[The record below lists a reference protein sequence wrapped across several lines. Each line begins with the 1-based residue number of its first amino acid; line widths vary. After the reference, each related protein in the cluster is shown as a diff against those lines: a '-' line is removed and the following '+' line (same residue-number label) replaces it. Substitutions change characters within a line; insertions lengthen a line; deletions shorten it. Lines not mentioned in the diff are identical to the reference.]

1 MSCTGVN
8 ALNPICRIGEAA
20 ASAANDAFSN
30 IAGWFG
36 KAASQATTWLWAQ
49 IGSATSV
56 NLHSPQLSTDLL
68 ATSAIAVVLCLGLF
82 LVQVIT
88 SVLRREPSGLGRAVK
103 GLAVSLVAS
112 VFALA
117 VTRIL
122 LGVVD
127 SLSEGVVSYTMGT
140 NIAGL
145 GAKLAIG
152 GIDGVANPAVVLLF
166 SMVILAAVVVVW
178 AAMMIRKMMII
189 IAAVLTPLAFSG
201 ATADITRGWVRRW
214 VEFMAAMIASKLL
227 LVIIF
232 MIGVSVIDGAGI
244 SAQPGP
250 GQQLTQLATGSLIL
264 LLGGFAPWTAIKMF
278 HFTGDALHTAHISAA
293 AAPSGAR
300 TVLAAPQKL
309 NVMHSQASGGLAKL
323 SDTGAVSPAGS
334 HPPREDSKLLPQRP
348 ANSGHPGE
356 HVNPAATEQTR
367 SAAATSKPLTAGTG
381 SSAAAAGSGGAATA
395 GGSAAAA
402 AVVAPVVAGATSVA
416 ALKQAAV
423 AAASKAGQAAPPP
436 PPTSPP
442 PTSPVQHGPRFQKP
456 S

>member
-8 ALNPICRIGEAA
+8 AVNPICRIGEAA
-20 ASAANDAFSN
+20 TSAANDAFSN

-36 KAASQATTWLWAQ
+36 KAASQATGWLWAQ

-56 NLHSPQLSTDLL
+56 NLHSPQLGTDLV

-88 SVLRREPSGLGRAVK
+88 SVLRREPAGLGRAVK
-103 GLAVSLVAS
+103 GLVISLVAS
-112 VFALA
+112 VFALS

-127 SLSEGVVSYTMGT
+127 SLSEGVVSYSMGT

-145 GAKLAIG
+145 GAKLAMG
-152 GIDGVANPAVVLLF
+152 GIEGVANPAVVLLF
-166 SMVILAAVVVVW
+166 SLVILAAVVVVW

-201 ATADITRGWVRRW
+201 ATADITRGWVRKW
-214 VEFMAAMIASKLL
+214 IEFMAAMIASKLL
-227 LVIIF
+227 LVIIL

-250 GQQLTQLATGSLIL
+250 SQQLTQLATGSLIL
-264 LLGGFAPWTAIKMF
+264 LLGGFAPWAAIKMF
-278 HFTGDALHTAHISAA
+278 HFTGDALHTAHMSVV

-323 SDTGAVSPAGS
+323 SSTGDGSSAGS
-334 HPPREDSKLLPQRP
+334 HPPKESTAL
-348 ANSGHPGE
+348 HPGGP
-356 HVNPAATEQTR
+356 VNPAVSGHGQ
-367 SAAATSKPLTAGTG
+367 SVAATAKPLTAGTG
-381 SSAAAAGSGGAATA
+381 TSAAAGGAGGAAAAAGS
-395 GGSAAAA
+395 AAA
-402 AVVAPVVAGATSVA
+402 APVVAPFVVGAASVA
-416 ALKQAAV
+416 ALKT
-423 AAASKAGQAAPPP
+423 AAAAAAKSAEHAAPPP

-442 PTSPVQHGPRFQKP
+442 PTSPVQHWPRSQKP

>member
-1 MSCTGVN
+1 MSCTGANAVN
-8 ALNPICRIGEAA
+8 PVCRINDIA

-36 KAASQATTWLWAQ
+36 KAASDATTWLWGE

-56 NLHSPQLSTDLL
+56 NLDSPQLATDLL
-68 ATSAIAVVLCLGLF
+68 ATSAIAVVLSLGLF

-88 SVLRREPSGLGRAVK
+88 SVLRREPSGLGRALK
-103 GLAVSLVAS
+103 GLVISLVAS

-127 SLSEGVVSYTMGT
+127 SLSEGVVSYSMGT

-145 GAKLAIG
+145 GAQLAIG
-152 GIDGVANPAVVLLF
+152 SIAGVANPAVVLLF
-166 SMVILAAVVVVW
+166 SLIILAAVVVVW

-201 ATADITRGWVRRW
+201 ATADITRGWVRKW
-214 VEFMAAMIASKLL
+214 IEFMAAMIASKLL

-264 LLGGFAPWTAIKMF
+264 LLGGFAPWAAIKMF
-278 HFTGDALHTAHISAA
+278 HFTGDALHTAHASVA
-293 AAPSGAR
+293 AAPTGGRA
-300 TVLAAPQKL
+300 VLAAPQKL
-309 NVMHSQASGGLAKL
+309 NAMHSQASHAAAKF
-323 SDTGAVSPAGS
+323 SSNSTSAPARS
-334 HPPREDSKLLPQRP
+334 QPPRESAEILTEKPMQGGPPGAGASP
-348 ANSGHPGE
+348 AVAGGGQP
-356 HVNPAATEQTR
+356 
-367 SAAATSKPLTAGTG
+367 AAATAKSIGAGTG
-381 SSAAAAGSGGAATA
+381 SSATVGGSGGAAVA

-402 AVVAPVVAGATSVA
+402 AVVAPVV
-416 ALKQAAV
+416 V
-423 AAASKAGQAAPPP
+423 AAATVAAAKKAANAAAGGASQAAPAPAA
-436 PPTSPP
+436 
-442 PTSPVQHGPRFQKP
+442 SPVQEWPRSQKP

>member
-1 MSCTGVN
+1 VSCTGPN
-8 ALNPICRIGEAA
+8 ALNPICFLGQAA

-56 NLHSPQLSTDLL
+56 NLNSPLLDTDLL

-82 LVQVIT
+82 LIQVIT
-88 SVLRREPSGLGRAVK
+88 SVLRREPAGLGRAVK

-112 VFALA
+112 VFALS

-145 GAKLAIG
+145 GAKLALG

-201 ATADITRGWVRRW
+201 ATADITRGWVRKW
-214 VEFMAAMIASKLL
+214 IEFMAAMITSKLL
-227 LVIIF
+227 LVIVL

-244 SAQPGP
+244 GAQPGP

-264 LLGGFAPWTAIKMF
+264 LLGGFAPWAAIKMF
-278 HFTGDALHTAHISAA
+278 HFTGDALHTAHTSVV

-309 NVMHSQASGGLAKL
+309 NVMHSQASHGLAKL
-323 SDTGAVSPAGS
+323 SSTNPGSPATSNPSTEGAE
-334 HPPREDSKLLPQRP
+334 PLPDRS
-348 ANSGHPGE
+348 AHSGHPGGP
-356 HVNPAATEQTR
+356 VNPGGSGQGQSVAAT
-367 SAAATSKPLTAGTG
+367 AKPLTAGAG
-381 SSAAAAGSGGAATA
+381 SSAAAGSGGAAAA

-402 AVVAPVVAGATSVA
+402 PVAPFVVGATSVA
-416 ALKQAAV
+416 ALKKAADG
-423 AAASKAGQAAPPP
+423 ASRAAPPP

-442 PTSPVQHGPRFQKP
+442 PTSPVQHWPRSQKP

>member
-1 MSCTGVN
+1 VSCAGAN
-8 ALNPICRIGEAA
+8 AINPVCLLGQAA
-20 ASAANDAFSN
+20 GSAANDAFSN

-36 KAASQATTWLWAQ
+36 KATSQATTWLWAQ

-56 NLHSPQLSTDLL
+56 NLNSPQLSTDLL
-68 ATSAIAVVLCLGLF
+68 ATSAIAAVLCLGLF

-127 SLSEGVVSYTMGT
+127 SLSEGVVSYSMGT
-140 NIAGL
+140 NIQGL
-145 GAKLAIG
+145 GAQLAMG
-152 GIDGVANPAVVLLF
+152 GIEGVANPAVVLLF
-166 SMVILAAVVVVW
+166 SLVILAAVVVVW

-201 ATADITRGWVRRW
+201 ATADITRGWVRKW
-214 VEFMAAMIASKLL
+214 IEFMAAMIASKLL
-227 LVIIF
+227 LVIIL

-244 SAQPGP
+244 SAHPGP

-264 LLGGFAPWTAIKMF
+264 LLGGFAPWAAIKMF
-278 HFTGDALHTAHISAA
+278 HFTGDALHNAHTSVV

-309 NVMHSQASGGLAKL
+309 NVMHSQASHGLAKL
-323 SDTGAVSPAGS
+323 SSTRDGSPAGS
-334 HPPREDSKLLPQRP
+334 HPPKESTGL
-348 ANSGHPGE
+348 HPGGP
-356 HVNPAATEQTR
+356 VNPAVSGHGQ
-367 SAAATSKPLTAGTG
+367 SVAATAKPLTAGTG
-381 SSAAAAGSGGAATA
+381 SSAAAGGSGGAAA
-395 GGSAAAA
+395 ASGAAAA
-402 AVVAPVVAGATSVA
+402 APVVAPFVVGAASVA

-423 AAASKAGQAAPPP
+423 QAASKAGQAAPAP

>member
-1 MSCTGVN
+1 
-8 ALNPICRIGEAA
+8 
-20 ASAANDAFSN
+20 
-30 IAGWFG
+30 
-36 KAASQATTWLWAQ
+36 
-49 IGSATSV
+49 
-56 NLHSPQLSTDLL
+56 
-68 ATSAIAVVLCLGLF
+68 
-82 LVQVIT
+82 VQVIT
-88 SVLRREPSGLGRAVK
+88 SVLRREPAGLGRAAK
-103 GLAVSLVAS
+103 GLVISLVAS
-112 VFALA
+112 VFALS

-122 LGVVD
+122 LGTVD
-127 SLSEGVVSYTMGT
+127 SLSEGIVSYTMGT

-152 GIDGVANPAVVLLF
+152 GIDGIANPAVALLF

-201 ATADITRGWVRRW
+201 ATADITRGWVRKW
-214 VEFMAAMIASKLL
+214 IEFMAAMIASKLL
-227 LVIIF
+227 LVIIL

-264 LLGGFAPWTAIKMF
+264 LLGGFAPWAAIKMF
-278 HFTGDALHTAHISAA
+278 HFTGDALHTAHTSVV

-309 NVMHSQASGGLAKL
+309 NVMHSQASHGLAKF
-323 SDTGAVSPAGS
+323 SSAGDGSSAGS
-334 HPPREDSKLLPQRP
+334 HPAKETSQLHSE
-348 ANSGHPGE
+348 NSASGGHSGGT
-356 HVNPAATEQTR
+356 VDPAAAGPGQ
-367 SAAATSKPLTAGTG
+367 SVAATAKPLTAATGTSAAAGGSGGAAAAG
-381 SSAAAAGSGGAATA
+381 SSAAAAP
-395 GGSAAAA
+395 
-402 AVVAPVVAGATSVA
+402 VVAPFVVGATSVA

-423 AAASKAGQAAPPP
+423 AAASKAHQAAPPP

>member
-1 MSCTGVN
+1 M
-8 ALNPICRIGEAA
+8 
-20 ASAANDAFSN
+20 
-30 IAGWFG
+30 
-36 KAASQATTWLWAQ
+36 
-49 IGSATSV
+49 
-56 NLHSPQLSTDLL
+56 
-68 ATSAIAVVLCLGLF
+68 
-82 LVQVIT
+82 QVIT

-117 VTRIL
+117 VTRTL

-145 GAKLAIG
+145 GAKLAMG
-152 GIDGVANPAVVLLF
+152 GIETVANPAVVLLF

-214 VEFMAAMIASKLL
+214 IEFMAAMIASKLL

-232 MIGVSVIDGAGI
+232 MIGVSVIEGAGI

-250 GQQLTQLATGSLIL
+250 GSQLTQLATGSLIL
-264 LLGGFAPWTAIKMF
+264 LMGGFAPWAAIKMF
-278 HFTGDALHTAHISAA
+278 HFTGDALYSAHTSVA

-309 NVMHSQASGGLAKL
+309 KVMASHASGGLAKL
-323 SDTGAVSPAGS
+323 SSTNAGSPAGS
-334 HPPREDSKLLPQRP
+334 HPPKESSELLPQKP
-348 ANSGHPGE
+348 APSGHPGG
-356 HVNPAATEQTR
+356 HLNPTASGQGQPVAATT
-367 SAAATSKPLTAGTG
+367 KPLTAGTG
-381 SSAAAAGSGGAATA
+381 SSAAGGSGGAAAA

-402 AVVAPVVAGATSVA
+402 AVVAPAVAGATSVA
-416 ALKQAAV
+416 ALKKAAA
-423 AAASKAGQAAPPP
+423 AAASSAGQAAPPP

-442 PTSPVQHGPRFQKP
+442 PTSPVQHWPRSQKP
-456 S
+456 T

>member
-1 MSCTGVN
+1 MSCTGAN
-8 ALNPICRIGEAA
+8 ALNPLCRINDIAT
-20 ASAANDAFSN
+20 SAAGDAFSN

-36 KAASQATTWLWAQ
+36 KAASDATTWLWGE

-56 NLHSPQLSTDLL
+56 NLDSPQLATDLL
-68 ATSAIAVVLCLGLF
+68 ATSAIAVVLSLGLF

-88 SVLRREPSGLGRAVK
+88 SVLRREPSGLGRALK
-103 GLAVSLVAS
+103 GLVISLVAS
-112 VFALA
+112 VFALS

-140 NIAGL
+140 DIAGL

-152 GIDGVANPAVVLLF
+152 SIAGVANPAVVLLF
-166 SMVILAAVVVVW
+166 SLIILAAVVVVW

-201 ATADITRGWVRRW
+201 ATADITRGWVRKW
-214 VEFMAAMIASKLL
+214 IEFMAAMIASKLL

-232 MIGVSVIDGAGI
+232 MIGVSVIDGAGM

-264 LLGGFAPWTAIKMF
+264 LMGGFAPWAAIKMF
-278 HFTGDALHTAHISAA
+278 HFTGDALHTAHTSVA

-309 NVMHSQASGGLAKL
+309 NAVHSQASHAAAKF
-323 SDTGAVSPAGS
+323 SSTGAGTPARSQPPRGSTEILAEKPVQGGAPGGGASPAAAGGGQ
-334 HPPREDSKLLPQRP
+334 PT
-348 ANSGHPGE
+348 
-356 HVNPAATEQTR
+356 AATAK
-367 SAAATSKPLTAGTG
+367 SIGAGTG
-381 SSAAAAGSGGAATA
+381 SSTVASGSGGAAVA
-395 GGSAAAA
+395 GGASAAA
-402 AVVAPVVAGATSVA
+402 AVVAPVVMAAAT
-416 ALKQAAV
+416 V
-423 AAASKAGQAAPPP
+423 AAANKAATAAANGASQAAQTPAPAA
-436 PPTSPP
+436 
-442 PTSPVQHGPRFQKP
+442 SPVQEWPRSQRP